1 MTGLMAV
8 PTDQRAPL
16 VLLETRDPERGVD
29 RIKDR
34 GGEGECLCF
43 SFKVF
48 KSLSASLFVHPSVH
62 IHVFFFPS
70 FPPALPFPSV

>member
-8 PTDQRAPL
+8 PTNQRAPL

-34 GGEGECLCF
+34 GGEGG
-43 SFKVF
+43 V
-48 KSLSASLFVHPSVH
+48 SLF
-62 IHVFFFPS
+62 FF
-70 FPPALPFPSV
+70 